1 MGEFTVL
8 FAAVRQGD
16 NEALNRLLSLLYD
29 DLRQLAR
36 NRIKRYARIPM
47 LDTTALVHESYLRLV
62 QSGRLDV
69 NDRRHFLAYAATTMR
84 SIIVDFARQRRAGKR
99 GGDAI
104 QITLN
109 TGLAETSA
117 SSEEEIIRVNDALDA
132 LKETDDRLVKLVEMR
147 YFGGL
152 TETEIAEALDV
163 TDRTV
168 RRDWEKARLW
178 LADALK

>member
-1 MGEFTVL
+1 
-8 FAAVRQGD
+8 
-16 NEALNRLLSLLYD
+16 
-29 DLRQLAR
+29 
-36 NRIKRYARIPM
+36 M

-84 SIIVDFARQRRAGKR
+84 SIIVDFARQRRARKR

-104 QITLN
+104 QVTLN

-147 YFGGL
+147 YFAGL
-152 TETEIAEALDV
+152 TEEEIAVSMDV
-163 TDRTV
+163 SVRTV
-168 RRDWEKARLW
+168 RREWQRARL
-178 LADALK
+178 LLMATLE